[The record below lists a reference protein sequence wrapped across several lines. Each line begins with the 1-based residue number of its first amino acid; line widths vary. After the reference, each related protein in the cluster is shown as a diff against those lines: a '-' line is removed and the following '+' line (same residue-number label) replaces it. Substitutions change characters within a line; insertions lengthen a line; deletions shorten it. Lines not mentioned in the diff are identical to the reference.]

1 VTDCITCTQKF
12 LSKHYD
18 RLQDMCCMYVGEELG
33 QDLMHDLCVTILED
47 NGEKY
52 EDICNRGELWY
63 YLIRVAKINAFSKTT
78 RFYYKYKKHKERET
92 NDLDFHVLLIPNKT
106 NDQRTDAWTSQH
118 MPNVDA
124 VLGTLPFFER
134 EIFRVYYLH
143 EHTLNTLSHAT
154 GINRNTIHKAL
165 RRARRK
171 IDKYNQAQSQAQGSS
186 SKEVSAQEEAK

>member
-1 VTDCITCTQKF
+1 
-12 LSKHYD
+12 
-18 RLQDMCCMYVGEELG
+18 MYVGEELG

-106 NDQRTDAWTSQH
+106 NDQRTDTWTSQH

-171 IDKYNQAQSQAQGSS
+171 IDKYNQAQSQAQVSS

>member
-1 VTDCITCTQKF
+1 
-12 LSKHYD
+12 
-18 RLQDMCCMYVGEELG
+18 MYVGEELG

-47 NGEKY
+47 NGDKY

-63 YLIRVAKINAFSKTT
+63 YLVRVAKINAFSKTT

-92 NDLDFHVLLIPNKT
+92 NDLDFHVLFVTNRT
-106 NDQRTDAWTSQH
+106 NDERTDAWTKEH
-118 MPNVDA
+118 MRNVDA
-124 VLGTLPFFER
+124 VLSTLPFFER

-143 EHTLNTLSHAT
+143 EHTLNTLAHAT

-171 IDKYNQAQSQAQGSS
+171 IDKYNQAESTQAQ
-186 SKEVSAQEEAK
+186 SAYQEESRP

>member
-1 VTDCITCTQKF
+1 MTDCITCTQKF

-47 NGEKY
+47 NGAKY
-52 EDICNRGELWY
+52 EDICERGELWY

-92 NDLDFHVLLIPNKT
+92 NDLDFHVLLIANKT
-106 NDQRTDAWTSQH
+106 NDQRTDEWTSQH
-118 MPNVDA
+118 MLNVDA
-124 VLGTLPFFER
+124 VLSTLPFFER

-171 IDKYNQAQSQAQGSS
+171 IDKYNQAQSEAQVSS